1 MKFGLS
7 FASSVAFNSDTSLEL
22 CKKAESLGF
31 DSVWAAEHVIRPSR
45 IDSPYPYTADGV
57 MPGETDSP
65 IPDPL
70 IWLAYVASTIP
81 DMKLGTC
88 ILILPQRN
96 PLILAKELGT
106 LDHLTGGRIELGIG
120 VGWMKEEFA
129 ALGIEWDHRGPRSNE
144 YIEALRVLWSGPEVE
159 FHGKFVNFPKVTV
172 NPRPANGSIPIIVG
186 GDSPAAVRRAGR
198 LADGYYPGTNDP
210 TELRRLIAAVHKV
223 AQEAGR
229 SANDIEIHI
238 HPLIQSTDPASDIAL
253 YQELGVSRIMV
264 PAYQIMTPE
273 GLKRIEMLAQAFISK
288 D

>member
-7 FASSVAFNSDTSLEL
+7 FASTVAFDPDTSLEI

-31 DSVWAAEHVIRPSR
+31 DSVWGAEHVILPSK

-57 MPGETDSP
+57 IPVETDSS

-70 IWLAYVASTIP
+70 IWLAYVASTVP

-96 PLILAKELGT
+96 PLVLAKELGT
-106 LDHLTGGRIELGIG
+106 LDHLSRGRVELGIG
-120 VGWMKEEFA
+120 VGWMKEEFD
-129 ALGIEWDHRGPRSNE
+129 ALGIDWDRRGTRTNE

-159 FHGKFVNFPKVTV
+159 FHGEFVDFPKVTV
-172 NPRPANGSIPIIVG
+172 NPRPVNGTIPIIVG

-198 LADGYYPGTNDP
+198 LADGYYPGTTDP
-210 TELRRLIAAVHKV
+210 TELRRLITEVREV
-223 AQEAGR
+223 ARAAGR
-229 SANDIEIHI
+229 QPEDIQINVNAGRDFKVPTANF
-238 HPLIQSTDPASDIAL
+238 AL
-253 YQELGVSRIMV
+253 YQELGVSRVMI
-264 PAYQIMTPE
+264 PAFLMPD
-273 GLKRIEMLAQAFISK
+273 GFKDIEALAKAFISN

>member
-7 FASSVAFNSDTSLEL
+7 FASTLAFDSDTSLEL
-22 CKKAESLGF
+22 CRKAESLGF

-45 IDSPYPYTADGV
+45 IDSPYPYTPDGV

-81 DMKLGTC
+81 NLKLGTC

-106 LDHLTGGRIELGIG
+106 LDHLSGGRVELGIG

-129 ALGIEWDHRGPRSNE
+129 ALGVEWDFRGSRTNE

-159 FHGKFVNFPKVTV
+159 FHGRFVDFPKVTV
-172 NPRPANGSIPIIVG
+172 SPRPANGSIPIIVG

-198 LADGYYPGTNDP
+198 LADGYYPGTADP
-210 TELRRLIAAVHKV
+210 AELRRLIADVGAV
-223 AQEAGR
+223 AREAGR
-229 SANDIEIHI
+229 SLKDIQIHV
-238 HPLIQSTDPASDIAL
+238 HPQFESTDPSRNIAL
-253 YQELGVSRIMV
+253 YQELGVARIMV
-264 PAYQIMTPE
+264 PARAIMMPE
-273 GLKRIEMLAQAFISK
+273 GLKMIEALIRASSS
-288 D
+288 DD

>member
-7 FASSVAFNSDTSLEL
+7 FASTVAFDANTSLEL

-57 MPGETDSP
+57 MPGEIDSP

-70 IWLAYVASTIP
+70 IWLAYVASTVP

-106 LDHLTGGRIELGIG
+106 LDHLSGGRVELGIG

-129 ALGIEWDHRGPRSNE
+129 ALGIEWEHRGPRTNE
-144 YIEALRVLWSGPEVE
+144 YIEALRILWSGPEVE
-159 FHGKFVNFPKVTV
+159 FHGKFVDFPKVTV
-172 NPRPANGSIPIIVG
+172 NPRPVNGSIPIIVG
-186 GDSPAAVRRAGR
+186 GDTPAAVRRAGR
-198 LADGYYPGTNDP
+198 YADGYYPGTTDP
-210 TELRRLIAAVHKV
+210 TELNRLIADVHEV
-223 AQEAGR
+223 AEEAGR
-229 SANDIEIHI
+229 SPEDIQINV
-238 HPLIQSTDPASDIAL
+238 HPRFESTDPASDIAR
-253 YQELGVSRIMV
+253 YQEMGVSRIMV
-264 PAYQIMTPE
+264 PAFAFMSQ
-273 GLKRIEMLAQAFISK
+273 GFKGIEEIARAFISN